1 MTTAREPGSYKDP
14 KGYIYYKKNSKSV
27 FRRITKYGSNSFL
40 ELEKSGIY
48 KKAAS
53 KNFLIGYKKK
63 LQSKNSEIELE
74 HPKIP
79 YLSYSH
85 EWTFSQLKKTAL
97 FHLDFHLFL
106 LKNDFTLSDAN
117 THNVQFIGNK
127 PIFIDILS
135 IIPFKKGA
143 LWDGYQ
149 QFCESFLFPL
159 IICVL
164 KKIPIN
170 KISQGYLN
178 GIPLEDTYSLLSTMQ
193 RLKFFNFLHITLPT
207 IINKKIDPKK
217 IHSKIKD
224 TKGLTKEKLTLLIAQ
239 IKNHIV
245 RLKDPFLNID
255 SVWNDYESNNYYGAG
270 DVAKKEK
277 IIGQVIKKNKPKM
290 LFDLGCNAGNF
301 SKVALKSG
309 AKYVVGFDFDIG
321 ALSKA
326 FERSVN
332 SKLNFLPLYFDATLP
347 STNAGWFESERMGF
361 MNRSKDCDFVLALA
375 LEHHLIISKNIPIE
389 SFVDWLTNISQN
401 GIVEFVPKNDQAVIE
416 LLRNREDIFYNYS
429 VEVFERLLSK
439 KVKIANRHII
449 SESGRVLFEFIKK

>member
-1 MTTAREPGSYKDP
+1 MTTDREPGSYKDP
-14 KGYIYYKKNSKSV
+14 KGYIYYKKNSNSI

-159 IICVL
+159 IICAL

-245 RLKDPFLNID
+245 KLKDPFLNID

-389 SFVDWLTNISQN
+389 SFVDWLTNISHN